1 MYGARSSRNSSRS
14 RFTAWH
20 VRQSTRRIS
29 RSAQRSLETGQKVV
43 VGGAILAEARENPE
57 VRALLV
63 RILTARV
70 TREADTT
77 RITPLLKELKALS

>member
-1 MYGARSSRNSSRS
+1 MARLSP
-14 RFTAWH
+14 A
-20 VRQSTRRIS
+20 QRIARAQAEIARA

-43 VGGAILAEARENPE
+43 VWGAILAEARENPE

>member
-1 MYGARSSRNSSRS
+1 MARLSP
-14 RFTAWH
+14 A
-20 VRQSTRRIS
+20 QRIARAQAEIARA

-77 RITPLLKELKALS
+77 RIAALLAELQALP